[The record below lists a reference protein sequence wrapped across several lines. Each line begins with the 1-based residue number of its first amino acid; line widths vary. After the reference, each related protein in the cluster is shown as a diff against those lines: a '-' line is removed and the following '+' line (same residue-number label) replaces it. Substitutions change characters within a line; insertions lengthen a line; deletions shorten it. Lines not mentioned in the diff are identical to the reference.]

1 MLSTTMT
8 MTTMINLEQIMR
20 TLQLLLHNQSPAHD
34 FEHIIRVY
42 KNAEMISKQEESV
55 DLDIVLA
62 AALLHDLVVYPKGSS
77 KTINSADDS
86 AEIAK
91 KILLEYKNY
100 PREKIEKVADAIRTH
115 SYSKRL
121 VPETLEGKILQDA
134 DRLDAIGAIG
144 IARTFSVGGSE
155 NRSLYNP
162 TDPFC
167 ESERQLDDTQWTLDH
182 IKKKLMILKNS
193 MHTKTA
199 KKIAEERT
207 EFMELFLNQLRK
219 EILPNT
225 ENSFFLF
232 SNLCTSKVRK

>member
-20 TLQLLLHNQSPAHD
+20 TLQLLLYNQSPAHD

-167 ESERQLDDTQWTLDH
+167 KSERQLDDTQWTLDH

-219 EILPNT
+219 EILP
-225 ENSFFLF
+225 
-232 SNLCTSKVRK
+232 KY

>member
-1 MLSTTMT
+1 MT
-8 MTTMINLEQIMR
+8 MTMINLEQIMR
-20 TLQLLLHNQSPAHD
+20 TVQLLLHNQSPAHD
-34 FEHIIRVY
+34 FQHILRVY

-62 AALLHDLVVYPKGSS
+62 AALLHDLVVYPKISS

-115 SYSKRL
+115 SYSKKLIPR
-121 VPETLEGKILQDA
+121 TLEGKILQDA

-162 TDPFC
+162 ADPFC
-167 ESERQLDDTQWTLDH
+167 ESERQLDDMQWTLDH

-199 KKIAEERT
+199 RKIAEERT
-207 EFMELFLNQLRK
+207 QFIELFVNQLRN
-219 EILPNT
+219 EILPNY
-225 ENSFFLF
+225 
-232 SNLCTSKVRK
+232 